1 MGEIE
6 VSFTGP
12 ERELLVALLE
22 KELRD
27 TRVEERHTD
36 FSPDFQAE
44 VKQEEVL
51 LRRMIDKLR
60 PTVV

>member
-12 ERELLVALLE
+12 ERVLLVALLE

-27 TRVEERHTD
+27 TRVEERRT
-36 FSPDFQAE
+36 FSPDFQSE

-51 LRRMIDKLR
+51 LRRMIEKLR

>member
-22 KELRD
+22 RELRD
-27 TRVEERHTD
+27 TRVEERRTD
-36 FSPDFQAE
+36 SPEFQSE

-51 LRRMIDKLR
+51 LRRMLEKLR
-60 PTVV
+60 STVV